1 MCRTVSIV
9 GYRFTIVQNTVS
21 LLLVMHSSNPII
33 IIIIIITV
41 AVTVAHAR
49 DKYVHGRREG
59 ASALKITE
67 ENCRY

>member
-33 IIIIIITV
+33 MIIIITV

-49 DKYVHGRREG
+49 DNVHGRREG

>member
-33 IIIIIITV
+33 IIIIITV

-49 DKYVHGRREG
+49 DIVHGRREG

>member
-49 DKYVHGRREG
+49 DNVHGRREG